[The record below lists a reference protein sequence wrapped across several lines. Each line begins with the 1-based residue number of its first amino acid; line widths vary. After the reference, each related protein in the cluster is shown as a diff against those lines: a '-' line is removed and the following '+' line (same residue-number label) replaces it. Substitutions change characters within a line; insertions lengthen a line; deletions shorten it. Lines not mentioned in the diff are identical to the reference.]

1 MSKKIILFFI
11 GIIFFFGFRFVFAG
25 LVINEIMYAPVQSD
39 SYNEWI
45 ELYNSGSDS
54 VDLSNLL
61 ICGKEIVSGYIKH
74 SDGSLNIDNGLTLS
88 AGGFAL
94 ITDGGSGT
102 DVYTN
107 FSVNSSA
114 LAIHTASFSE
124 ICSGLSNSGK
134 TITLSGPSSD
144 SVIYASSQGANGDGN
159 SLQKISDSWVSA
171 ISTPGA
177 TNEIVTTPSPSSS
190 GSSNV
195 NGAGTGP
202 FISDEIKSKIIE
214 PKEIKTKITTQTFAF
229 VGFPTY
235 FQATSYGHSGEELYY
250 GRYFWNFGDGDFQEV
265 KLNNLQQFTHTYFY
279 PGEYLVS
286 LEYYMDNYKNLP
298 DATDKIIF
306 KVVPADIVISSVGD
320 EKDFFI
326 ELTNNANY
334 DTNISKWILVGNNKS
349 FVFPKNTIIG
359 SEKKMII
366 SPKITNFSFTDKNN
380 LKLLN
385 PQGEIVFDYPIFI
398 SSTVLTKTVVQP
410 SMPVSQS
417 STMTKPLGD
426 ALEEKIPVENLLAS
440 VAQSDIVKNDS
451 DNLFTTI
458 IYLISFVFIGIS
470 AGAVY
475 FLRQKKIISGVGS
488 DFEILDE

>member
-1 MSKKIILFFI
+1 
-11 GIIFFFGFRFVFAG
+11 
-25 LVINEIMYAPVQSD
+25 
-39 SYNEWI
+39 
-45 ELYNSGSDS
+45 
-54 VDLSNLL
+54 
-61 ICGKEIVSGYIKH
+61 
-74 SDGSLNIDNGLTLS
+74 
-88 AGGFAL
+88 
-94 ITDGGSGT
+94 
-102 DVYTN
+102 
-107 FSVNSSA
+107 
-114 LAIHTASFSE
+114 
-124 ICSGLSNSGK
+124 
-134 TITLSGPSSD
+134 
-144 SVIYASSQGANGDGN
+144 
-159 SLQKISDSWVSA
+159 
-171 ISTPGA
+171 
-177 TNEIVTTPSPSSS
+177 
-190 GSSNV
+190 
-195 NGAGTGP
+195 
-202 FISDEIKSKIIE
+202 
-214 PKEIKTKITTQTFAF
+214 
-229 VGFPTY
+229 
-235 FQATSYGHSGEELYY
+235 
-250 GRYFWNFGDGDFQEV
+250 
-265 KLNNLQQFTHTYFY
+265 
-279 PGEYLVS
+279 
-286 LEYYMDNYKNLP
+286 MDNYKNLP

-349 FVFPKNTIIG
+349 FVFPK
-359 SEKKMII
+359 KII

-410 SMPVSQS
+410 SMLVSQS
-417 STMTKPLGD
+417 STMTKPLRD